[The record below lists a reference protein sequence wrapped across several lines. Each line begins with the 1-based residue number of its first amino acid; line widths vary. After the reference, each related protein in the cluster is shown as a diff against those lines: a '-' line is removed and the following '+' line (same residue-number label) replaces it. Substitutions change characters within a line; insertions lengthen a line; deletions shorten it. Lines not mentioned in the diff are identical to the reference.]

1 MRAQEMIQIIRQAE
15 HNLHGIPF
23 MDKSRIK
30 YFQRKNWDIM
40 KGVEYDSSFYAFVRE
55 LKQVMGSNIAEIT
68 AKKIL
73 NNWYLWA
80 EDNIKSLEQI
90 QPFEFSAD
98 AIDFLINNN
107 FRVDHKTFSELAKDP
122 IAITSMKDKMPKDSI
137 LFLKL
142 KTVADHAYPSPRGF
156 TYEYLVKVVAGFST
170 SWNQNA
176 VTEKE
181 NQKRG
186 H

>member
-1 MRAQEMIQIIRQAE
+1 MKTEEMLATIKYVDAKF
-15 HNLHGIPF
+15 HGLTDIN
-23 MDKSRIK
+23 KSRIK

-55 LKQVMGSNIAEIT
+55 LKQVMGDNIAEIT

-80 EDNIKSLEQI
+80 EDNIKALEQI

-107 FRVDHKTFSELAKDP
+107 FCVDHKTFSELAKDP
-122 IAITSMKDKMPKDSI
+122 NINRS
-137 LFLKL
+137 
-142 KTVADHAYPSPRGF
+142 H
-156 TYEYLVKVVAGFST
+156 
-170 SWNQNA
+170 
-176 VTEKE
+176 KE
-181 NQKRG
+181 S
-186 H
+186 